1 MEYKNYELY
10 FIASP
15 LGTQMQ
21 EDIFNFI
28 DKHGKSNPPIFAMGI
43 ELQEHETVKDLEN
56 KMRDMLRAGGGKF
69 SDELQ
74 TE

>member
-15 LGTQMQ
+15 PGTQMQ
-21 EDIFNFI
+21 EDLFDFI
-28 DKHGKSNPPIFAMGI
+28 DKYGKSIPPIFVMGI
-43 ELQEHETVKDLEN
+43 ELQENETVKDLEN

-74 TE
+74 AE

>member
-28 DKHGKSNPPIFAMGI
+28 DKYSKNNLPIFVMGI
-43 ELQEHETVKDLEN
+43 ELQENETVKDLEN
-56 KMRDMLRAGGGKF
+56 KMRDILRAGGGKF

-74 TE
+74 AE